1 MIGKDTVRLTPLT
14 FTRGIKMKSTN
25 PEALMQQAEWNNER
39 GLHEVLITA
48 TIARFP
54 TAEDCKYISNDHE
67 VSLRYLNK
75 NSNYFDGQHSLSL
88 HWQGKYED
96 DKFIPLQLC
105 VGLPDGMGLPVEWFN
120 IEGELDTMIE
130 LNNIEGH
137 EPNCPECEKTGL
149 GGNAMLWDSKA
160 EPSWTYTPEGDNREP
175 LKCRD
180 CGFQVGAGKY
190 ILKHFTSCEDYR
202 TNG

>member
-1 MIGKDTVRLTPLT
+1 
-14 FTRGIKMKSTN
+14 MKSTN
-25 PEALMQQAEWNNER
+25 PEELLQR
-39 GLHEVLITA
+39 VRVDDEVAITA

-54 TAEDCKYISNDHE
+54 TAEDCKYYSHD
-67 VSLRYLNK
+67 VTATLRYLSEASK
-75 NSNYFDGQHSLSL
+75 YFDGKHELTIS
-88 HWQGKYED
+88 WVGDYDKD
-96 DKFIPLQLC
+96 TDKFIPMNIVVC
-105 VGLPDGMGLPVEWFN
+105 LPDGIVLPVEWFN

-130 LNNIEGH
+130 LNNMKGNA
-137 EPNCPECEKTGL
+137 PNCPECEKTGV

-190 ILKHFTSCEDYR
+190 ILKAI
-202 TNG
+202 